1 MPISWTLHANKRLV
15 YVTVTRPYTRDQGR
29 AVVRALTAHPEFAGG
44 FGFVI
49 ELIGGS
55 DSAFTRDVQYF
66 LTTHK
71 ETFSNSRIAIVIT
84 LGSRGAGGC
93 AARNARGGSGTPDG
107 GPGSPHVPRSRTV
120 ALARRLIR
128 MDHRLAL
135 DTGPPL
141 RLLLPV
147 RVSSPETV
155 VALAKSLLTAFPRV
169 NRAPLAEAA
178 QKHHPGVAAAASIHF
193 PDLRHA
199 NIGSLGQVTLVRVIQ
214 IDRRRSARRSRSCH

>member
-84 LGSRGAGGC
+84 LGSRGAGD
-93 AARNARGGSGTPDG
+93 AALPEMPAE
-107 GPGSPHVPRSRTV
+107 GPELPMEVQVLRTYREAERWLSHV
-120 ALARRLIR
+120 
-128 MDHRLAL
+128 D
-135 DTGPPL
+135 
-141 RLLLPV
+141 
-147 RVSSPETV
+147 
-155 VALAKSLLTAFPRV
+155 
-169 NRAPLAEAA
+169 
-178 QKHHPGVAAAASIHF
+178 
-193 PDLRHA
+193 
-199 NIGSLGQVTLVRVIQ
+199 
-214 IDRRRSARRSRSCH
+214 